1 MMFREMGE
9 GTQLCKAI
17 NRCGRR
23 KTREEKR
30 RERTYIYI
38 YVYKQSICA
47 SHFYCDRLCPL
58 SPSFVP
64 FYRPRI
70 FPAAAP
76 ALVIVLLLLLFV
88 S

>member
-23 KTREEKR
+23 KR
-30 RERTYIYI
+30 RERTYV

-47 SHFYCDRLCPL
+47 SYFYCDRLCPL

-64 FYRPRI
+64 FYRHRI